1 MSTATLAPPAAARD
15 ARPGLARLTAVELR
29 KMTDTRAGFWL
40 LLSTVGLAI
49 AAVLILGFVGD
60 AQEHRLRD
68 MLAVAVAPVV
78 VLLPVV
84 GILLVSSEWSQR
96 TSLLTFALVPHRSR
110 VIAAKLA
117 AGVVLSLGALQICI
131 AIALLG
137 TAIADPGASDTWSL
151 PAWMLGQTTVF
162 VVTAMIM
169 GIGFGAML
177 LSSAPAI
184 VLYFALPLAWTAVGS
199 LAFLADAARWL
210 DSTRSLAPMTDEL
223 MSSTQWARA
232 GATLALWMLLPLLVG
247 LWRVT
252 RGDVR

>member
-1 MSTATLAPPAAARD
+1 MLSVAT
-15 ARPGLARLTAVELR
+15 
-29 KMTDTRAGFWL
+29 
-40 LLSTVGLAI
+40 
-49 AAVLILGFVGD
+49 
-60 AQEHRLRD
+60 
-68 MLAVAVAPVV
+68 APVV

-117 AGVVLSLGALQICI
+117 AGVALSLAALQVCI

-137 TAIADPGASDTWSL
+137 TAIADPGVADTWSL
-151 PAWMLGQTTVF
+151 PAWMLGQTTIY
-162 VVTAMIM
+162 VVTAMLM

-177 LSSAPAI
+177 LASAPAI
-184 VLYFALPLAWTAVGS
+184 VLYFALPLAWTALGS
-199 LAFLADAARWL
+199 IAFLADAATWL
-210 DSTRSLAPMTDEL
+210 DSARSLAPMTEEL
-223 MSSTQWARA
+223 MSTTQWARA
-232 GATLALWMLLPLLVG
+232 GATLALWMLLPLLAG

>member
-49 AAVLILGFVGD
+49 AAVLILGFAGD
-60 AQEHRLRD
+60 SQDHRLRD

-110 VIAAKLA
+110 VIAAKVA
-117 AGVVLSLGALQICI
+117 AGVVLSLGALQVCI

-137 TAIADPGASDTWSL
+137 TAIADPGLSDTWSL

>member
-1 MSTATLAPPAAARD
+1 MTTATLAAPAAARD
-15 ARPGLARLTAVELR
+15 ARPGLTRLTAVELR

-40 LLSTVGLAI
+40 LVSTVGLMI
-49 AAVLILGFVGD
+49 AAVTILGFAGD
-60 AQEHRLRD
+60 AADRNLRD
-68 MLAVAVAPVV
+68 MLSVAMAPIA

-110 VIAAKLA
+110 VLAAKLL
-117 AGVVLSLGALQICI
+117 AGIVLSVAMLQVGLAL
-131 AIALLG
+131 ALAA
-137 TAIADPGASDTWSL
+137 TAIADPGLPGTWSL

-162 VVTAMIM
+162 VVTAMI
-169 GIGFGAML
+169 GGVAFGAML

-184 VLYFALPLAWTAVGS
+184 VLYFVLPLAWTALGWIT
-199 LAFLADAARWL
+199 FLEDAARWL
-210 DSTRSLAPMTDEL
+210 DSSRSLAPMTEEL
-223 MSSTQWARA
+223 MSATQWARA
-232 GATLALWMLLPLLVG
+232 GTTLALWMLLPLLIG

>member
-1 MSTATLAPPAAARD
+1 MSTATLPAPVAARD
-15 ARPGLARLTAVELR
+15 ERPGLARLTAVELR
-29 KMTDTRAGFWL
+29 KMTDTRSGFWL
-40 LLSTVGLAI
+40 LVSTVVLAV
-49 AAVLILGFVGD
+49 AAVAILGFAGD
-60 AQEHRLRD
+60 AEDHTLRD
-68 MLAVAVAPVV
+68 MLSVATAPVV

-117 AGVVLSLGALQICI
+117 AGVVLSLAALQVCL

-137 TAIADPGASDTWSL
+137 TAIADPGVAGTWSL
-151 PAWMLGQTTVF
+151 PPWMLGQTTVY
-162 VVTAMIM
+162 VVTAMLT
-169 GIGFGAML
+169 GVGFGAML

-184 VLYFALPLAWTAVGS
+184 VLYFALPLAWSALGWIT
-199 LAFLADAARWL
+199 FLEGAARWL
-210 DSTRSLAPMTDEL
+210 DSARSLAPMTEEL
-223 MSSTQWARA
+223 MSTTQWARA

-252 RGDVR
+252 RGAVG

>member
-1 MSTATLAPPAAARD
+1 MTTATIAAPAIGRD

-49 AAVLILGFVGD
+49 AAVAILGFAGD
-60 AQEHRLRD
+60 AEDHTLRE
-68 MLAVAVAPVV
+68 MLSVAVAPVV

-96 TSLLTFALVPHRSR
+96 TSLLTFALVPYRSR

-117 AGVVLSLGALQICI
+117 AGGVLSLAALQICL

-137 TAIADPGASDTWSL
+137 TAIADPGVAGTWSL
-151 PAWMLGQTTVF
+151 PAWMLGQTTIY

-184 VLYFALPLAWTAVGS
+184 VLYFALPLAWTALGS
-199 LAFLADAARWL
+199 IAFLEGAARWL
-210 DSTRSLAPMTDEL
+210 DSARSMSAMTEEL
-223 MSSTQWARA
+223 MSSTQWARV
-232 GATLALWMLLPLLVG
+232 GATLALWMLLPLLIG